1 MIHKNYNQKIGII
14 QNISCSFSHNVPK
27 AVLTISHPSISNY
40 QFQIFPLN
48 QQLYVSQKNLSPE
61 PPRFKTFP
69 CTSAGNKEI
78 YSPLKDIPRTE
89 FLKMCRQVKFL
100 EKDHQD
106 DKKLCFKSAVK
117 RRDPILVGSIE
128 KMSRLT
134 DISDVNG
141 LKHQRHFYSFF
152 IYKSISDG
160 WVWVPLITYLA
171 TSAKVSIKQVSSS
184 HSL

>member
-1 MIHKNYNQKIGII
+1 MIHENYNQKIGII

-78 YSPLKDIPRTE
+78 YSPLSVLFRNLFGKFVKMPKEVNLGAAYTGRICISSFFYFNLGR
-89 FLKMCRQVKFL
+89 FL
-100 EKDHQD
+100 
-106 DKKLCFKSAVK
+106 
-117 RRDPILVGSIE
+117 PILTNLGLIF
-128 KMSRLT
+128 
-134 DISDVNG
+134 ISN
-141 LKHQRHFYSFF
+141 KPIFS
-152 IYKSISDG
+152 SNISCPD
-160 WVWVPLITYLA
+160 P
-171 TSAKVSIKQVSSS
+171 
-184 HSL
+184 

>member
-14 QNISCSFSHNVPK
+14 QNLSCSFSHNVPK

-78 YSPLKDIPRTE
+78 YSPLSVLFRNLFGK
-89 FLKMCRQVKFL
+89 FVKMPKEVNLGAAYAGRIC
-100 EKDHQD
+100 
-106 DKKLCFKSAVK
+106 
-117 RRDPILVGSIE
+117 
-128 KMSRLT
+128 
-134 DISDVNG
+134 IS
-141 LKHQRHFYSFF
+141 SFF
-152 IYKSISDG
+152 LFQSRKIFANSHQFG
-160 WVWVPLITYLA
+160 PYLHIQQ
-171 TSAKVSIKQVSSS
+171 TNIFLQCFLS
-184 HSL
+184 